1 MRGLLAKLIDGEI
14 SRRNFTSRML
24 GMGFGMMTVESIL
37 DTVAIAHDKKRAG
50 GKKSETFRAEPFSER
65 TPYQQWMESEGIPV
79 HAGYFV
85 SDVRAAELKPWNRL
99 GAKGA
104 LIDIEGAEATDGAYL
119 CEIDQGA
126 GTNP

>member
-50 GKKSETFRAEPFSER
+50 GKKSETFRADRFRLSRR
-65 TPYQQWMESEGIPV
+65 THEVFLVGN
-79 HAGYFV
+79 
-85 SDVRAAELKPWNRL
+85 VRMS
-99 GAKGA
+99 
-104 LIDIEGAEATDGAYL
+104 IDMRGKL
-119 CEIDQGA
+119 HR
-126 GTNP
+126 